1 MRYLFSFFWGLHFF
15 VLSAQSPLI
24 TKDSLAQQQWVD
36 SVYSSLST
44 KQKIGQ
50 LFMVQ
55 AFSEQKN
62 LKKDNLLSLIREQQ
76 IGGII
81 YSKGGPIRQAN
92 LDNELQYNSKIPL
105 LVGMDAEWGLNMRLD
120 STYAFPWNMTLGA
133 VEDLD
138 LIRQTGVQ
146 IGEHCKRIGVHFN
159 FAPVVDIN
167 TNPNGITEESLTQM
181 NNNVGNEV
189 KISEK

>member
-146 IGEHCKRIGVHFN
+146 IGEHCKRI
-159 FAPVVDIN
+159 
-167 TNPNGITEESLTQM
+167 
-181 NNNVGNEV
+181 
-189 KISEK
+189 